1 MSMIANDAPP
11 VLERVSFCFRKQRI
25 LLFQFH
31 PANMLYALHLKTIS
45 IYWCILLT
53 KFMLTYMNQEN
64 HTYKRRN
71 M

>member
-1 MSMIANDAPP
+1 MIANDAPP
-11 VLERVSFCFRKQRI
+11 VLERVSFCLRKQRI

-31 PANMLYALHLKTIS
+31 PANMLYALQLKTIS
-45 IYWCILLT
+45 IYWCVLLI

-64 HTYKRRN
+64 HTYKRSN